1 MDIEMK
7 YLKRATAQLRRAGI
21 EDIVIRRCLWGYVP
35 HNPTLRGTITATVKR
50 TAAECVESVI
60 NGSNLPLQVT
70 PAPAA
75 YNANDLRPPPTAESP
90 LYQYVRS
97 VSCDVGL
104 HDYCNGCTC
113 DHHTAEQTAAK
124 RGRKGA

>member
-1 MDIEMK
+1 MKHTASARGCFRQNSMNHISNANGQRRTDETAQEEIEMK

-21 EDIVIRRCLWGYVP
+21 ENIVIRKCLWGYVP

-70 PAPAA
+70 PTPAA
-75 YNANDLRPPPTAESP
+75 YNANDL
-90 LYQYVRS
+90 
-97 VSCDVGL
+97 
-104 HDYCNGCTC
+104 
-113 DHHTAEQTAAK
+113 
-124 RGRKGA
+124 